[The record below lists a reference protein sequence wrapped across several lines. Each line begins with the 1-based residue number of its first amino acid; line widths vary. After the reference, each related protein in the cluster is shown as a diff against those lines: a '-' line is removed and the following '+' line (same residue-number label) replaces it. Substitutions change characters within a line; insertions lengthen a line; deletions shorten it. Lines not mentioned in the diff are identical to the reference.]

1 MAAPT
6 FPMVAMNRGIPTYR
20 GAGRGE
26 YQGVDDGEELAVI
39 RLRADVA
46 VADGCHDGDGEQQN
60 IWEGPFVAPS
70 LHLSIIALGLSSFHE
85 LPNVQSEVPLHLSME
100 PEWEYVDV
108 GS

>member
-1 MAAPT
+1 
-6 FPMVAMNRGIPTYR
+6 MNRGIPTYR

-60 IWEGPFVAPS
+60 IWEGPFVAPA
-70 LHLSIIALGLSSFHE
+70 LHLSIIAFARCCHNLTNLYPEVCFNLTPNIRLLVC
-85 LPNVQSEVPLHLSME
+85 LPPSHKKQF
-100 PEWEYVDV
+100 D
-108 GS
+108 